1 MLTLVLAGL
10 LAGAV
15 TSISPCVL
23 PVLPVVLTAGS
34 RRPVRVVAGLVLSF
48 SLATLFG
55 SLVLSAFH
63 LPQDLLRDAGIAVLA
78 LLGLGLVSRR
88 VGELLERPFA
98 RLRGRAA
105 DPDAGGFTVG
115 LALGLVYV
123 PCAGPVLATIA
134 VLGATHQVGFGA
146 LVLTAAFGVGAG
158 IPLLALALAGDA
170 LTRRVRSLRA
180 RARAIR
186 VTTGVALLAVAAAT
200 AFDLTAGLQRAVPDY
215 TAALQKSFEA
225 GTSAT
230 ASLHELG
237 AAPEPTGIAAWL
249 NTPGGRPLTLA
260 SRHGKVVLVTFWTYS
275 CVNCL
280 RALPH
285 YESWYRIYRDSGLEV
300 LGVHTPEVAFEHE
313 PANVAA
319 QVKALGVDYPV
330 AIDND
335 YATWNAYGNQY
346 WPASYLVDASGQV
359 RGSHFGEGAY
369 ADTEQQLR
377 GLLTDAGAGPLP
389 PPTDVPDRTP
399 VQASTPETY
408 LGPANAPLDITG
420 DQPPPGRTRTLRF
433 PAAVA
438 SDTFALDGTWT
449 ASGESLTAGP
459 AARLRLNFRA
469 RAVHLVLAGTG
480 TLTVDLDGTRTTVAA
495 SGVPKLYT
503 LVSGPAAR
511 HSTLTLS
518 LTPGLQ
524 AYDFTFD

>member
-1 MLTLVLAGL
+1 MLTLVLTGL

-15 TSISPCVL
+15 TGISPCVL

-34 RRPVRVVAGLVLSF
+34 RRPVRVVAGLVVSF
-48 SLATLFG
+48 GLATLFG

-63 LPQDLLRDAGIAVLA
+63 LPQDLLRDAGIAALA

-98 RLRGRAA
+98 RLRGRTAG
-105 DPDAGGFTVG
+105 PDSGAFSVG

-134 VLGATHQVGFGA
+134 VLGATHRIGFGA
-146 LVLTAAFGVGAG
+146 VALTAAFSVGAG
-158 IPLLALALAGDA
+158 LPLLALAFAGDA
-170 LTRRVRSLRA
+170 LAHRVRALRS

-186 VTTGVALLAVAAAT
+186 VTTGIALLAVAVAT

-225 GTSAT
+225 TTSAT
-230 ASLHELG
+230 TGLRRLT
-237 AAPEPTGIAAWL
+237 AAPEPTGITSWL
-249 NTPGGRPLTLA
+249 NTPPLTIA
-260 SRHGKVVLVTFWTYS
+260 GRQGKVVLVTFWTYS

-285 YESWYRIYRDSGLEV
+285 YESWYRTYRSSGLVV
-300 LGVHTPEVAFEHE
+300 LGVHTPEFAFEHE

-319 QVKALGVDYPV
+319 QVRALGVDYPV
-330 AIDND
+330 ALDND

-346 WPASYLVDASGQV
+346 WPASYLVDASGQI

-369 ADTEQQLR
+369 ADTEQQIR
-377 GLLTDAGAGPLP
+377 DLLTVAGAGPLP
-389 PPTDVPDRTP
+389 PPTDVPDATP
-399 VQASTPETY
+399 LEPTTPETY
-408 LGPANAPLDITG
+408 LGPANAPVALTG
-420 DQPPPGRTRTLRF
+420 DQPPPGRTRTLHF

-459 AARLRLNFRA
+459 SARLRLNFRA
-469 RAVHLVLAGTG
+469 RTVHLVLGGTG
-480 TLTVDLDGTRTTVAA
+480 TVTIDDNGTLTTVAA

-503 LVSGPAAR
+503 LVSGPASR
-511 HSTLTLS
+511 RSTLTLS
-518 LTPGLQ
+518 LSPGLQ